1 MEMKDQ
7 ISAEQWQS
15 LFLATSAVV
24 VFTST
29 ASGGGMEMLKEM
41 INAGMFMADS
51 LKGRDGSRY
60 GELVDALMEKMKDP
74 ASLDTDATQFS
85 APDVDGIRA
94 TAKQYTAEGARI
106 ADSLP
111 GGDGFKLWLL
121 DMARQTALT
130 KTGGLLGIGASA
142 EIDHAEQSALDELAA
157 LLGM

>member
-1 MEMKDQ
+1 MEMKNQ
-7 ISAEQWQS
+7 ISTEQ
-15 LFLATSAVV
+15 LHGLLLAASAIV

-29 ASGGGMEMLKEM
+29 ASGGGIEMLKEM
-41 INAGMFMADS
+41 INAGKFMADT

-60 GELVDALMEKMKDP
+60 GELVDALIEKMKES
-74 ASLDTDATQFS
+74 ANLDTDAAPFS
-85 APDVDGIRA
+85 APDLQGMRA
-94 TAKQYTAEGARI
+94 AAKQYTAEGVRI

-111 GGDGFKLWLL
+111 GGDGYKLWLM

-142 EIDHAEQSALDELAA
+142 EIDRAEQDALDELAE